1 MGKASSAK
9 KIKRVQQAGVNRTPG
24 QRRNLAFPALIVGIV
39 VLGLVFVYFARD
51 ARRAT
56 ASVAPTTSDT
66 WLDPFGVDVCGQVQ
80 DRLSN
85 VAGSDPGF
93 QILEN
98 GLIQINPKSDAE
110 AGENATFGR
119 FANSVGVTLGADSFT
134 LPNGTTYTTGAPCP
148 AQDGQPTKNGR
159 VALFVWPPQ
168 ANKNTEPRVVTAGI
182 SEVRFTD
189 DNQIMVLGFTP
200 EGETPQ
206 LPPTVAALDDPS
218 QGGTPA
224 TTAPTTAPPTTAA
237 PETTAPATDAAPTT
251 AGG

>member
-24 QRRNLAFPALIVGIV
+24 QRRNLAYPALIIGIV

-56 ASVAPTTSDT
+56 ASVAPTTEDT
-66 WLDPFGVDVCGQVQ
+66 WFDPFGIDVCGQVQ

-85 VAGSDPGF
+85 VADSDPGF

-98 GLIQINPKSDAE
+98 GLIRINPQSDAE

-119 FANSVGVTLGADSFT
+119 FANSVGLKLGPDSFT
-134 LPNGTTYTTGAPCP
+134 LPNGTTYTSGAPCP
-148 AQDGQPTKNGR
+148 AQDGQPAKNGR

-168 ANKNTEPRVVTAGI
+168 ANKNSEPRVVTAGI

-224 TTAPTTAPPTTAA
+224 TAAPTTAPPTTAA